1 VHTSLGALTPVLAA
15 SSSGKSSSAGSLFP
29 LVLIVGFAL
38 VYFLFIR
45 PQRAK
50 QRAAAADARKAGVG
64 DEVTTTAGL
73 IATVV
78 AIDDDALTLEVAP
91 GVHCRYLPAAI
102 LRVNTQTPDEDEAEQ
117 TTAGGDLDPS
127 THEVIEAPE
136 TTLDHEPNDDQP
148 DESASA

>member
-1 VHTSLGALTPVLAA
+1 MHTSLGALTTVLA
-15 SSSGKSSSAGSLFP
+15 SGSTKSSGGSSLFLP
-29 LVLIVGFAL
+29 ILIGGFAL
-38 VYFLFIR
+38 VYFFFLR

-50 QRAAAADARKAGVG
+50 QRAAAAKARKAVVG

-73 IATVV
+73 LATVV

-102 LRVNTQTPDEDEAEQ
+102 LRVNTPHEDEPEAEP
-117 TTAGGDLDPS
+117 TRAGEDLDTS
-127 THEVIEAPE
+127 THEVIEAPK
-136 TTLDHEPNDDQP
+136 TATDNEPNDDQP